1 MLVSRSEY
9 LEHGSN
15 ICRRKFGQAIWQPS
29 AKAEDEAV
37 EALEDARDAD
47 KDRGKGK
54 HGRTRLVKSGEKEGA
69 VARRASRSF
78 KKGTPVG

>member
-1 MLVSRSEY
+1 MRPVS
-9 LEHGSN
+9 
-15 ICRRKFGQAIWQPS
+15 PS
-29 AKAEDEAV
+29 SAWTILQRTPCEEDEAV

-78 KKGTPVG
+78 KKGAPVG